1 MKPGLHLITL
11 CAAALIFTVL
21 AGCYAPR
28 EDRLQSN
35 LGYADLNEQIARE
48 QREFLENRERGL
60 ENLERKAERPPLPME
75 PFTPVFNPLDEV
87 LVSIAV
93 QNETLHNI
101 LYVVARNAGLNLII
115 DPDISLDKRISV
127 SFEHTPSS
135 VVINRLLAAYDLCWD
150 VEDNVLSVRRFQE
163 KVFNL
168 GFLDT
173 KSEYVLDAGGDI
185 FGSGEAVSSM
195 RGAFELRSRMEA
207 STSIYEDIQ
216 QNVADILE
224 ERSSVSDSASAGGEA
239 LEAALAG
246 HFTLDRNA
254 GTLFVR
260 TTPRKINAVAR
271 MISQLKTKMSRQVI
285 IDAQLMEVTLND
297 GFQLGIDWNFVQH
310 RLSDGDLWQYSL
322 GIVPD
327 PDPRRERGSGLVT
340 LSFSGGGRTLSA
352 TVNAL
357 ETFGGVKSL
366 SNPHIRTRHG
376 HAALVVSGRSERY
389 LRDITREVE
398 DTTPPTVSYTTETAT
413 AFEGVMLG
421 VVPYIDEDGVVD
433 LSIFPIFSEIDLT
446 KETMVGQDLRLT
458 MPRVEVRNVSTNVR
472 VRHEDMIIL
481 GGMIYKS
488 SNKVDRQ
495 APFAGSLPGLGWLFK
510 NRADVEQTR
519 ELVVVM
525 NIRVVE

>member
-1 MKPGLHLITL
+1 MS
-11 CAAALIFTVL
+11 LIFTVIV
-21 AGCYAPR
+21 GCYAPR

-35 LGYADLNEQIARE
+35 LGYADLNEQIAQE
-48 QREFLENRERGL
+48 QRDFLESRERGL
-60 ENLERKAERPPLPME
+60 ENLERRAGRPPLAME
-75 PFTPVFNPLDEV
+75 PFVPVFNPLDEV
-87 LVSIAV
+87 PVSIAV

-115 DPDISLDKRISV
+115 DPDIDLDHRITI
-127 SFEHTPSS
+127 SFESTPSS
-135 VVINRLLAAYDLCWD
+135 IVIGRLLAAYDLSWE
-150 VEDNVLSVRRFQE
+150 VEDNVLAVRRFQE
-163 KVFNL
+163 RVFNL

-173 KSEYVLDAGGDI
+173 KAEYTLDAGGDI
-185 FGSGEAVSSM
+185 FGSAEGIAGMQGS
-195 RGAFELRSRMEA
+195 FELRSQLTA
-207 STSIYEDIQ
+207 ATSIYEDIL

-224 ERSSVSDSASAGGEA
+224 ERSSTSDSASAGGESEGTA
-239 LEAALAG
+239 FPG
-246 HFTLDRNA
+246 HFTLDPNA

-260 TTPRKINAVAR
+260 TTPRKMRAVAG
-271 MISQLKTKMSRQVI
+271 MISHLKTKMSRQVI
-285 IDAQLMEVTLND
+285 IDAQLMEVTLSD

-310 RLSDGDLWQYSL
+310 RLSGGEVWRYGL

-327 PDPRRERGSGLVT
+327 PASQPDPGSGLAT

-352 TVNAL
+352 TLNAL

-376 HAALVVSGRSERY
+376 HAALVVTGRSERY

-398 DTTPPTVSYTTETAT
+398 GAGTTTPVTSYTTETAT

-421 VVPYIDEDGVVD
+421 VVPYIDDDGVVD
-433 LSIFPIFSEIDLT
+433 LSIFPIFSEIDLS
-446 KETMVGQDLRLT
+446 KETPIGEDIRLT

-472 VRHEDMIIL
+472 VRHDDMIIL

-488 SNKVDRQ
+488 SRKEDRQ
-495 APFAGSLPGLGWLFK
+495 APLVGSVPGLGWLFK

-525 NIRVVE
+525 RIRVVE